1 MRVDVLCEYIPLEIR
16 SFFRHGFAMDNPF
29 LDESFAIKWS
39 TLRAEHVVADIT
51 QALESA
57 SAQIDELAVGAQ
69 TGEPLTFE
77 NTLLAL
83 ESATE
88 TLGIPWGLVLHLD
101 AVCNSEQLRKAQ
113 NEMLEPVSA
122 FFATVPLNA
131 GLWQRVKAYSE
142 TEEASK
148 LTGARRRFLEETLAD
163 FRNSGADLPEGEKE
177 TLKSIESKLAAKT
190 QKYSEN
196 VLDSTNAWELVV
208 EEEGRLAGLPELAKA
223 AALESAKTKGI
234 GTDQDPKW
242 RFTLHA
248 PSFLPVL
255 EHVDDDSL
263 RREVWEGTCAIGAT
277 GEHDNTSLI
286 WEILQLRQ
294 QKAQVLGRANFA
306 DKVLERRM
314 AGDGATALK
323 FVEDLHRRTKSF
335 FDRETTDLEAYKS
348 AQTGGEPG
356 RLQPWEVAYWA
367 EKKRRQQYEFDDEQ
381 LRPYFSMESVISG
394 MFEIASEIF
403 GIKLK
408 ENSGGVECWHESV
421 KFYEIHD
428 SESGMHLGSFYADW
442 FPRETKRS
450 GAWMNYL
457 RTGEPRA
464 DGTRSPH
471 LGLMC
476 GNMTPPVG
484 DEVALLKHDEVE
496 TVFHEFGHLLHHLLG
511 NVEVK
516 SLNGVNVAWDFVE
529 LPSQIMEN
537 FCWERQSLD
546 LFARH
551 YQTGENIPDALYEK
565 MIAARNY
572 RSATAMMRQLS
583 LGKLDLELHI
593 NEAANADS
601 SRDLDEL
608 SRKLLEGYVI
618 PTLTQPPSMA
628 RRFGHLFSSPTGY
641 AAAYYSYKWAEV
653 LDADAFTRFRKE
665 GILSRDTGRDFR
677 DKILSKGNSEDP
689 AKLFRDF
696 MGRDPD
702 PEALLV
708 RSGLAG

>member
-1 MRVDVLCEYIPLEIR
+1 MRVYSTGIPFI
-16 SFFRHGFAMDNPF
+16 FRHGFAMDNPF
-29 LDESFAIKWS
+29 LDQSFATKWS
-39 TLRAEHVVADIT
+39 TLKAEHVVADIT
-51 QALESA
+51 MALEMA
-57 SAQIDELAVGAQ
+57 SAQIDALAAGPQ
-69 TGEPLTFE
+69 TGEQLTFE

-101 AVCNSEQLRKAQ
+101 SVCNSEQLRKAQ
-113 NEMLEPVSA
+113 NEMLNPVSA

-142 TEEASK
+142 TDEAGN
-148 LTGARRRFLEETLAD
+148 LTGARQRFLEETLTD
-163 FRNSGADLPEGEKE
+163 FRNSGADLPEPEKE
-177 TLKSIESKLAAKT
+177 KLKGIESKLAGKT

-196 VLDSTNAWELVV
+196 VLDSTNVWELVI
-208 EEEGRLAGLPELAKA
+208 EDEDRLTGLPELAKA
-223 AALESAKTKGI
+223 AALESAKSKGLA
-234 GTDQDPKW
+234 TDQDPKW
-242 RFTLHA
+242 RFTLQA

-255 EHVDDDSL
+255 EHVDDDAL
-263 RREVWEGTCAIGAT
+263 RRQVWEGTCAIGAA
-277 GEHDNTSLI
+277 GEHDNTALI

-306 DKVLERRM
+306 DQVLERRM
-314 AGDGATALK
+314 AGDGATALG
-323 FVEDLHRRTKSF
+323 FVEDLHRRTKPF
-335 FDRETTDLEAYKS
+335 FDRETAELEAYK
-348 AQTGGEPG
+348 AGQTGGEAG
-356 RLQPWEVAYWA
+356 HLEPWEVAYWA
-367 EKKRRQQYEFDDEQ
+367 EKKRQQQYEFDDEQ
-381 LRPYFSMESVISG
+381 LRPYFSMESVIGG

-403 GIKLK
+403 GIRLR
-408 ENSGGVECWHESV
+408 EISEGVERWHESV

-428 SESGMHLGSFYADW
+428 SESDMHLGSFYADW

-457 RTGEPRA
+457 RTGEPGG

-484 DEVALLKHDEVE
+484 DEAALLKHDEVE

-511 NVEVK
+511 DVEVK

-551 YQTGENIPDALYEK
+551 YQTGEKIPDALYEK

-593 NEAANADS
+593 NEAANADA
-601 SRDLDEL
+601 SRDLDAL
-608 SRKLLEGYVI
+608 SRQLLEGYVL
-618 PTLTQPPSMA
+618 PTVTQPPSMA

-702 PEALLV
+702 AEALLV